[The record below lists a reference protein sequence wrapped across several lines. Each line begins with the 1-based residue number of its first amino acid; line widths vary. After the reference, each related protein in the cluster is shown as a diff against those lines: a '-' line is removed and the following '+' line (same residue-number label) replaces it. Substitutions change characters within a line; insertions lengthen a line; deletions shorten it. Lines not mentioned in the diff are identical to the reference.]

1 MKIKKTRYSKSVL
14 ALILAMCMLMSCL
27 YVGLVPTDASVVHNE
42 EQIGA
47 VANDEQVGAL
57 SVAGKIYF
65 IKPDDWSYAALVIGH
80 SSYSDCYQMSNISG
94 TKLYYVKRDSAW
106 NDSTEFAFFDV
117 NGWGSEGNSISSRSS
132 YATHSSTVN
141 SSYAMNA
148 GSTYLIPTTENSP
161 TYYSTGYSAMN
172 ATLTIK
178 TMIKSDSS
186 YAETTTKYGTF
197 SASDAKELNGD
208 GSSTS
213 SSISQTNGTA
223 TLSTARTN
231 TATISQS
238 AVSGYTF
245 KGWKTSKDTTGSDL
259 STGNY
264 SFTNSGSATTIYA
277 YYAPSSTPAAS
288 SVSLSSSP
296 SSGTIYAGETEV
308 TYTAT
313 ATGAQSGVTYNFKVD
328 GTTVQNSTSNTYKR
342 TFSSAGTYSVTV
354 TVQKSGYDDVT
365 SSAVSTTVVNRP
377 VYYLLGQK
385 NDYDWVVKDANK
397 MTYNSSTGLYEITR
411 NLYQG
416 VAHYGG
422 TDTSNPSDTG
432 FKVYSSDGTYYG
444 SSSGYNING
453 MSYNNTTLSS
463 SGSSHNVC
471 LTTKDLSSVTNNKVP
486 YKFTYNTSDKK
497 VTVYYPMKVTFN
509 MNGHG
514 NATSSQVVA
523 YNGTVTEPTTAPTA
537 TGYTFGG
544 WYKESSC
551 TNAWNFATDTVTAD
565 KTLYAK
571 WTVKSHTIT
580 YPSTNTGYTL
590 GGTKPSSANYGATV
604 SFTAAPQ
611 TGYRISKVTYTPA
624 GGTETDC
631 SAGSNNEYH
640 FQMPDSDVTISIT
653 AVRTYTV
660 TLVTY
665 TKDINDNALSADAGF
680 ATLKYKIGSGIQ
692 TDYTSAITNVDEGST
707 VTFTVTYKA
716 GYEFK
721 SVTGATKTNSTTFTV
736 SGVNSNTTVTL
747 TAKEIS
753 RTVQVKYRYYKQD
766 NTYTTTDAYTI
777 SNVGVVTSGTVSA
790 VTNPTSTNGD
800 YSFDKFSLDAGI
812 TGTPNG
818 ASTFTIKANTSANS
832 TNTIVY
838 IDYKEI
844 LYNLT
849 VVAAP
854 EGSGTVKE
862 GNTVRSGTTIQ
873 VGNVTGITLTAAA
886 NDGYKFTE
894 WTQTANATTT
904 PTTVQS
910 TTYTIRI
917 KGDTTLT
924 ANFEEITHTI
934 TLKKRIYL
942 VEEGANPVLLKEDT
956 NGILFSGAGK
966 FTTIYI
972 NAPKVH
978 NCSFMT
984 FDLNGKESIIT
995 LVNDS
1000 KLTDSSIEVNAED
1013 DAVIYADYKVSG
1025 NVDIYVD
1032 MNDNVGTPIL
1042 NLKYFVNS
1050 SGDPVPYT
1058 SVDANGYPVQPAGST
1073 PANLPLEM
1081 ELVTGS
1087 ESIYRY
1093 TLKIPKLRDD
1103 YYIGAHSNE
1112 IDIIN
1117 ISYITVENQRI
1128 GESTGFKIDKEA
1140 YTTGEM
1146 WLKADSTNLKTFKT
1160 LSYGSVTNSFLGL
1173 IGDGSLNANHTLL
1186 NSAVQ
1191 RVQGT
1196 AIHTDDD
1203 EIYHAQY
1210 AGLYQLNNTLVDN
1223 FHYTL
1228 KVSVN
1233 NEVTQ
1238 NGTTYYFDKW
1248 IKCPV
1253 ENLTYSAGGYSFS
1266 SKTAVETEY
1275 SSSDLSFTKAPDSDG
1290 GDYAYIA
1297 LYKPVS
1303 SSDSTVRVEITYKF
1317 KDFDSSDG
1325 NYIYEE
1331 GKTVETSYTKTV
1343 KINVGAGKSYE
1354 DFSDVNTA
1362 AALNSI
1368 ANANAPF
1375 VASNYFDYEYKADSV
1390 VVDNKKTDS
1399 NSSKIV
1405 ITAELTEKAR
1415 IYTIIVKDGDDIA
1428 DTKTGNYM
1436 QTKVLTTTKS
1446 NPVWKDSSGQILATG
1461 SSYKARFVSSGN
1473 EKNGSTDC
1481 QIIKLESQSD
1491 VSVEHKS
1498 VVSNAFTEKYY
1509 SGDTEM
1515 LSHNFYIIDYCAE
1528 GELLGGG
1535 VLYATTENGAYR
1547 QTNAATYLG
1556 AYASP
1561 TDQASITARTNFI
1574 TDILK
1579 AGTQT
1584 IDYSTEYKAQSIN
1597 NVGFRYKPYKNT
1609 EDVFRYSDELHAY
1622 LTVFEGTNVNSPNY
1636 NRQKLRLFSFM
1647 VYKSGNNTVIV
1658 PSEGYAEVDRYKEG

>member
-1 MKIKKTRYSKSVL
+1 MKIKKTRYSKSAL

-27 YVGLVPTDASVVHNE
+27 YVGLVPTDAAYDNSGNLAAVDDSESIGYTSLNGRVYFDNTVTGWSNVYLVV
-42 EQIGA
+42 
-47 VANDEQVGAL
+47 
-57 SVAGKIYF
+57 GKSGYA
-65 IKPDDWSYAALVIGH
+65 KSYTMNSTGYNNIW
-80 SSYSDCYQMSNISG
+80 YIDFSDG
-94 TKLYYVKRDSAW
+94 FTDRTKL
-106 NDSTEFAFFDV
+106 FF
-117 NGWGSEGNSISSRSS
+117 SSRSDS
-132 YATHSSTVN
+132 PNGQNYSIDDQHGWPLDNEKTALITADN
-141 SSYAMNA
+141 SDA
-148 GSTYLIPTTENSP
+148 GSIFTPASSSN
-161 TYYSTGYSAMN
+161 G
-172 ATLTIK
+172 TLTRSVPHVVAGDI
-178 TMIKSDSS
+178 
-186 YAETTTKYGTF
+186 
-197 SASDAKELNGD
+197 ASNGWND
-208 GSSTS
+208 CTDYMG
-213 SSISQTNGTA
+213 
-223 TLSTARTN
+223 
-231 TATISQS
+231 
-238 AVSGYTF
+238 
-245 KGWKTSKDTTGSDL
+245 
-259 STGNY
+259 TGNTKSY
-264 SFTNSGSATTIYA
+264 TN
-277 YYAPSSTPAAS
+277 
-288 SVSLSSSP
+288 V
-296 SSGTIYAGETEV
+296 E
-308 TYTAT
+308 
-313 ATGAQSGVTYNFKVD
+313 
-328 GTTVQNSTSNTYKR
+328 
-342 TFSSAGTYSVTV
+342 AGTYSLAVARFYNNWSPVYRWSAKGTL
-354 TVQKSGYDDVT
+354 TANDAGSWEDANDNDHNIKLTTTKKADITITLT
-365 SSAVSTTVVNRP
+365 SSNKVNITITPIITPSVSISSNKTVVYTDGDTATLTTTVENSSATP
-377 VYYLLGQK
+377 SYT
-385 NDYDWVVKDANK
+385 VKKDGSTATSSQYTLSNGVFTPKVAGSFTITASITDGGTYTDSVTITASARSIYFKKSQIAGTSASEQSGTK
-397 MTYNSSTGLYEITR
+397 MTYDST
-411 NLYQG
+411 
-416 VAHYGG
+416 
-422 TDTSNPSDTG
+422 TG
-432 FKVYSSDGTYYG
+432 FYKLAVSLDYGTNGNWYYIVVYDASNNEGAGENLSLKNGTLTEKLTT
-444 SSSGYNING
+444 SSGYNI
-453 MSYNNTTLSS
+453 Y
-463 SGSSHNVC
+463 SGSDNVDNP
-471 LTTKDLSSVTNNKVP
+471 LHIVATVTG
-486 YKFTYNTSDKK
+486 TYNFYFDPANDRLF
-497 VTVYYPMKVTFN
+497 VEYPHKVTFSA
-509 MNGHG
+509 NGHG
-514 NATSSQVVA
+514 SAPAAQVITYGGKAATP
-523 YNGTVTEPTTAPTA
+523 NAPTA
-537 TGYTFGG
+537 AGYTFGG

-551 TNAWNFATDTVTAD
+551 TNAWNFSTDTVTAD
-565 KTLYAK
+565 TTLYAK
-571 WTVKSHTIT
+571 WTVNSYNIT
-580 YPSTNTGYTL
+580 YPSTTTGYTL
-590 GGTKPSSANYGATV
+590 GDTKPSSADYGATV
-604 SFTAAPQ
+604 SFTVTPNS
-611 TGYRISKVTYTPA
+611 GYRISSVTYTPS
-624 GGTETDC
+624 GGSATSC

-640 FQMPDSDVTISIT
+640 FQMPNADVTINIT
-653 AVRTYTV
+653 AVKTYTV
-660 TLVTY
+660 TLVTA
-665 TKDINDNALSADAGF
+665 TTDINNNTLSADAGF

-721 SVTGATKTNSTTFTV
+721 SVSGATASNSDKTFTV
-736 SGVNSNTTVTL
+736 SNISSNTTVTL

-818 ASTFTIKANTSANS
+818 ASSFTIKANTSANS

-886 NDGYKFTE
+886 NDGYKFIE

-904 PTTVQS
+904 PTTSGGVQS

-966 FTTIYI
+966 YTTIYI

-984 FDLNGKESIIT
+984 FDLNDNESIIT

-1000 KLTDSSIEVNAED
+1000 KLTDSTIEINAEG

-1050 SGDPVPYT
+1050 NGDPVSYT

-1073 PANLPLEM
+1073 PANLPFEM

-1103 YYIGAHSNE
+1103 YYIGAHGNV

-1173 IGDGSLNANHTLL
+1173 IGDGSLNTSHTLL

-1210 AGLYQLNNTLVDN
+1210 AGLYQLNNELVNN

-1343 KINVGAGKSYE
+1343 KINVGADQSYE
-1354 DFSDVNTA
+1354 DFSAVNKFDVLNT
-1362 AALNSI
+1362 I
-1368 ANANAPF
+1368 AHDNAPF
-1375 VASNYFDYEYKADSV
+1375 VASNYFDYEYKTNSV
-1390 VVDNKKTDS
+1390 VIDTEKTDS

-1405 ITAELTEKAR
+1405 ITAELTEEAR
-1415 IYTIIVKDGDDIA
+1415 IYTIIVKDGDNIE

-1436 QTKVLTTTKS
+1436 QTKDLTTTKS
-1446 NPVWKDSSGQILATG
+1446 NSVWKDSSGQILATG

-1481 QIIKLESQSD
+1481 QIIKLESQSSA
-1491 VSVEHKS
+1491 SVEHKS

-1597 NVGFRYKPYKNT
+1597 NVGFRYKPYKDT

-1636 NRQKLRLFSFM
+1636 DGQKLRLFSFM
-1647 VYKSGNNTVIV
+1647 VYKNGNNTVIV
-1658 PSEGYAEVDRYKEG
+1658 PSDGYAEVDRYKEG